1 METNTDR
8 PQPTQLSASKK
19 LQLLRDAAW
28 VTNQAAGHA
37 YFMAADLYDD
47 SESMAKVYKALS
59 DARHAAL
66 RAWNI
71 LSDEAVKA
79 SEEEKD
85 SVDSSAF

>member
-8 PQPTQLSASKK
+8 PHPTQLSASKK
-19 LQLLRDAAW
+19 LKTLREAAW
-28 VTNQAAGHA
+28 VTNQASSFS

-47 SESMAKVYKALS
+47 SESMAKAYKALS

-71 LSDEAVKA
+71 VADEAAKA
-79 SEEEKD
+79 SEKE
-85 SVDSSAF
+85 VDSI

>member
-1 METNTDR
+1 
-8 PQPTQLSASKK
+8 
-19 LQLLRDAAW
+19 
-28 VTNQAAGHA
+28 
-37 YFMAADLYDD
+37 
-47 SESMAKVYKALS
+47 LS